1 MSTFRKCASP
11 LLLPTHAE
19 GQKRKNCHGHHIMHL
34 QFPERGLNW
43 YPQKEA
49 CLSWELLLSSMLLP
63 TEELHSLAVS
73 YRQIRNGAAKC

>member
-1 MSTFRKCASP
+1 
-11 LLLPTHAE
+11 
-19 GQKRKNCHGHHIMHL
+19 MHL

-63 TEELHSLAVS
+63 TEELHSLAAS